1 MDPKEIEGLKG
12 FKESEVH
19 SALRENKVY
28 RENKGHKDN
37 QDKMLI
43 LKRWQLLWEMI
54 QDLQVKS
61 SIN

>member
-19 SALRENKVY
+19 SALRENKESK
-28 RENKGHKDN
+28 ENKVPKDN

-43 LKRWQLLWEMI
+43 LKRWRLL
-54 QDLQVKS
+54 
-61 SIN
+61 